1 MNITYMWNLNC
12 GTNEPTLKQK
22 QTHRRRDQ
30 TCGCQ
35 VGGEEGAGQTGSL
48 GLVDASYYIQ
58 NG

>member
-1 MNITYMWNLNC
+1 MNL
-12 GTNEPTLKQK
+12 PSKQK

-48 GLVDASYYIQ
+48 GPVGLTRRGSAGNDGSVWEDI
-58 NG
+58 